1 MHPNLPKFIPKVCYE
16 IFVRSFCDSN
26 GDGIGDLNGIIS
38 KLDYLADL
46 GIEAIW
52 LTPIHPSPSYH
63 KYDPVDYYGI
73 EPEFGTIEIFKQLLT
88 EAHNRNI
95 VVYLDLIVNHT
106 STYHSWFVEASKG
119 PENPFRH
126 FYWWLSPEKIEELG
140 IAKRQT
146 SDDSDEVYPWH
157 EIPGDNEKYYG
168 LFWKG
173 MPDLNYDSEP
183 LKKELAKIIT
193 FWLEEIGIDGFRLD
207 AARHIYPIWEKDKNH
222 DFWEYFNGVVQKAK
236 PDAYTVA
243 EVWAET
249 WEVAPYLENLN
260 ATFHFDLSFALQ
272 RIVIQ
277 EKDENLI
284 QQLLASYSQFEV
296 FNPDFIDAIML
307 TNHDQDRIGSVVGNH
322 LGKIKLAATLLLTLP
337 GQPYIYYGEEIG
349 MLGRKPDPYIRE
361 PFLWS
366 ENETDP
372 VKTNWLKA
380 EFSTLK
386 TIEPLSIQENNPDS
400 IYSHYKKLIHLRKTV
415 PALGQI
421 LKPNLEEVESLDNEI
436 LAYVRT
442 HETEPVFIIHNL
454 SSEIKKITLPDSK
467 LNFQEIIF
475 STNKSS
481 ILENGILEL
490 TSYGSLIL
498 KEKSAPISGITLPTV
513 V

>member
-1 MHPNLPKFIPKVCYE
+1 MHPNLPKFIPRVCYE

-52 LTPIHPSPSYH
+52 LTPINPSPSYH
-63 KYDPVDYYGI
+63 KYDPVDHFEI
-73 EPEFGTIEIFKQLLT
+73 EPEFGTMADFKRLLS
-88 EAHNRNI
+88 EAHKRNI

-106 STYHSWFVEASKG
+106 STYHPWFTESSKG
-119 PENPFRH
+119 PDNPFRH

-140 IAKRQT
+140 IAERQT

-173 MPDLNYDSEP
+173 MPDLNYDSD
-183 LKKELAKIIT
+183 LLRKELAKIIT

-207 AARHIYPIWEKDKNH
+207 AARHIYPIWEKEKNRG
-222 DFWEYFNGVVQKAK
+222 FWEFFDDVVRKAK

-277 EKDENLI
+277 EKDENLV
-284 QQLLASYSQFEV
+284 QQLLASYSQFEA
-296 FNPDFIDAIML
+296 FNPEFIDAIML

-322 LGKIKLAATLLLTLP
+322 KGKIKLAATLLLTLP

-349 MLGRKPDPYIRE
+349 MLGTKPDPYIRE

-366 ENETDP
+366 ENESDSM
-372 VKTNWLKA
+372 KTNWLNA
-380 EFSTLK
+380 EFSTLR
-386 TIEPLSIQENNPDS
+386 TIEPLSSQMKDADS
-400 IYSHYKKLIHLRKTV
+400 IYSHYKKLIELRKTV
-415 PALGQI
+415 KALGQI
-421 LKPNLEEVESLDNEI
+421 LKPNIEEVESFDNTI
-436 LAYVRT
+436 MAYVRT
-442 HETEPVFIIHNL
+442 HETEPVLIIHNL
-454 SSEIKKITLPDSK
+454 SSEVKNIRLPDSRAG
-467 LNFQEIIF
+467 FQDLIF

-481 ILENGILEL
+481 ITQGGELEL
-490 TSYGSLIL
+490 TAYGSLIL
-498 KEKSAPISGITLPTV
+498 KERPTTISGINWSPV